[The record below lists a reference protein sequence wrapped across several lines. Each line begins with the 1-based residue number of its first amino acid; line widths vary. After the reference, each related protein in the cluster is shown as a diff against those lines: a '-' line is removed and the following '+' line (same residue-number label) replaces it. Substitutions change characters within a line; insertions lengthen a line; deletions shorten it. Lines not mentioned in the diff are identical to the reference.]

1 MLSSSQGHCEM
12 GRERLICCKKPSKE
26 NSAGLSVLG
35 LKTLK
40 PPRSLA
46 IGGAQGCGQAQG
58 SCRWRSWAAAW
69 QCCYK
74 VIPEISS
81 SLKGINRNEARTPRR
96 SQMGSTHV
104 KAQFILSVRSILG
117 SSVFSASSVWEL
129 FYTSWQIFGL
139 GVSKYNLSD

>member
-1 MLSSSQGHCEM
+1 MAWPLVMLRAVSQHRGH
-12 GRERLICCKKPSKE
+12 
-26 NSAGLSVLG
+26 AG
-35 LKTLK
+35 
-40 PPRSLA
+40 
-46 IGGAQGCGQAQG
+46 GGAG
-58 SCRWRSWAAAW
+58 
-69 QCCYK
+69 QCCCE

-81 SLKGINRNEARTPRR
+81 RVKGINRNEARTPRR